1 MESLLFITPPREVR
15 QVLGD
20 IQRISSPCDLKI
32 DNVSVKE
39 VGQNW
44 DLGSGWSIGDGVA
57 THTGAQSLLAQYNAI
72 TIGKSYK
79 ISFDLTNAD
88 NSNYVRLISSQYPNG
103 SDYKTNGTHVVYT
116 STNIAHFWIYG
127 IEDVTI
133 TNISV
138 KEVGQDWTLGT
149 GWSVDQANSKAKSIT
164 NGCSIIIYNKP

>member
-1 MESLLFITPPREVR
+1 MNKVKEQANGTYTFYGVATTDGLY
-15 QVLGD
+15 
-20 IQRISSPCDLKI
+20 IQGETQGGNPQFSI
-32 DNVSVKE
+32 DNVSIKE

-149 GWSVDQANSKAKSIT
+149 GWSI
-164 NGCSIIIYNKP
+164 GEW